1 MSIRHAAQDH
11 DNLPHRVRLVGGGAA
26 SETWSQ
32 VIADVLGMPVD
43 VPIVTDSSAG
53 TALLA
58 ATELG
63 WFEDAE
69 TAVESAQRILRHH
82 IPDEKNVAIYS
93 DLFDLYVAYEV
104 ATREIAH
111 RLADRSPSG

>member
-11 DNLPHRVRLVGGGAA
+11 EDLPCRVRLVGGGAA

-32 VIADVLGMPVD
+32 VVADVLGIPVD

-63 WFEDAE
+63 WFADAE
-69 TAVESAQRILRHH
+69 TAVESAQRIVRHH
-82 IPDEKNVAIYS
+82 VPDEKNVAIYTE
-93 DLFDLYVAYEV
+93 LFELYVAYEA